1 MGATKSKLAGT
12 KAATSS
18 PMSHQHRVKIRNSN
32 ILNSLIE
39 HVEGKREM
47 SSTQVTAGLGL
58 LKKVMP
64 DMTETML
71 KGDEAAPVV
80 IKDATDPASKLATLL
95 DGIASRTS
103 GGSTE

>member
-1 MGATKSKLAGT
+1 MAEKRKAGRPKGT
-12 KAATSS
+12 GGS
-18 PMSHQHRVKIRNSN
+18 PMSQQHRDKIRNSN
-32 ILNSLIE
+32 ILRNLIQ
-39 HVEGKREM
+39 HVEGEREM

-80 IKDATDPASKLATLL
+80 IKDTTNPAAKLATLL

-103 GGSTE
+103 GGSSE